1 LDPGDALL
9 FDGAV
14 FHGGGANV
22 TKSER
27 RKVHGV
33 FMIRD
38 NLRPEENTYLS
49 FPPEIAKEY
58 LDEVLEAYGYEIQ
71 PFFTHFLPM
80 NWGSCP
86 LLRYTQ
92 MSSCLNLEHL
102 QLTVRSPTDIELA
115 VRVWAGLNTSNPW
128 QRFLVGSR
136 DLKRFLLTR
145 GSNDMMRD
153 NYFCEFNL
161 VYSIC

>member
-33 FMIRD
+33 FMIRG

-58 LDEVLEAYGYEIQ
+58 PDEVLEAYGYEIQ
-71 PFFTHFLPM
+71 SFLF
-80 NWGSCP
+80 STFCP
-86 LLRYTQ
+86 KESEEVFRL
-92 MSSCLNLEHL
+92 C
-102 QLTVRSPTDIELA
+102 DIC
-115 VRVWAGLNTSNPW
+115 T
-128 QRFLVGSR
+128 
-136 DLKRFLLTR
+136 
-145 GSNDMMRD
+145 
-153 NYFCEFNL
+153 
-161 VYSIC
+161 